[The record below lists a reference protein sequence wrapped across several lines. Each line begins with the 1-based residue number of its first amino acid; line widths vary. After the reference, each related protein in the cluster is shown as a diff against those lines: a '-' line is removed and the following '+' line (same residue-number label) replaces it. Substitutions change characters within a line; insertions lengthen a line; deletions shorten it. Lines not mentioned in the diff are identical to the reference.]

1 MPPFSKPNETMKT
14 IPELAEDLRQHLNTD
29 SFAKRLICEHVLPL
43 VGIDGVK
50 PHEIDGIVEA
60 RDTAENLLAEAVR
73 RLGNAVGNYGTDE
86 NVPPGLI
93 EELEHVIGLIDA

>member
-1 MPPFSKPNETMKT
+1 MKT

-60 RDTAENLLAEAVR
+60 KPLVAETARRLESLLADYAE
-73 RLGNAVGNYGTDE
+73 D
-86 NVPPGLI
+86 GLPAGLV
-93 EELEHVIGLIDA
+93 EELGHVIKSLKP